1 MSLWLS
7 FLRRWGRLWSRV
19 EAGAGALS
27 GWLAR
32 GRRRL
37 GARGR
42 LLGAEV
48 RQIGVQLWDR
58 VDELPAVGAS
68 HKLTPIRTQFYGH
81 GAFMGAAPALL
92 ADPRWRR
99 ILAFLM
105 PDVLGDLRAAI
116 AAGAGPGTVIPMLE
130 NNPVM
135 AAFGVLRAAATKR
148 DEGESPHHLTGLEW
162 DVFVDADLVEAWE
175 ASAPRPAERA
185 RVMERIVDT
194 SLIAHAS
201 SADTV
206 QEALGLC
213 QYRDVRKTKK
223 TAMGG
228 VEMDAWLDLFARSLF
243 LARADDLSAAVE
255 TMAREPRHDDE
266 TTEACMLHTFRAPWP
281 VRRAV
286 ELHQLVT
293 GKPALSIVLE
303 IKSLASTPAFLS
315 DLVRTLNAQG
325 VHVAAVAS
333 FLKGEIEGVGRT
345 PQILDGVE
353 HPGPREVIFF
363 HFAGDLQAACDAGT
377 VARGSSVL
385 FNGASLLDVVE
396 TGSGTPV
403 YSTKLRVVAE
413 LDDYRTTHAL
423 DVGFYVQ
430 EGDCDHAAASLL
442 SDLVDAFPE
451 TFALGFAWGGL
462 RDEANLPGTSEA
474 RLGYGSQRM
483 LEYVG
488 RARQWEVRVYDGE
501 RRDDA

>member
-1 MSLWLS
+1 MGVWRALLGG
-7 FLRRWGRLWSRV
+7 WGRFWGRV
-19 EAGAGALS
+19 EAAFGRVGAWLS
-27 GWLAR
+27 R
-32 GRRRL
+32 GRRRF

-48 RQIGVQLWDR
+48 RQLGVQLWDR
-58 VDELPAVGAS
+58 VDDLPVVGAA

-92 ADPRWRR
+92 ADAKWRR

-105 PDVLGDLRAAI
+105 PDVLEDVRAAL
-116 AAGAGPGTVIPMLE
+116 AGGAGPSVVIPMLE

-135 AAFGVLRAAATKR
+135 AAFGVVRGASVRRTG
-148 DEGESPHHLTGLEW
+148 EESPHHLTGLEW
-162 DVFVDADLVEAWE
+162 DVFVDGELVEAWE
-175 ASAPRPAERA
+175 AAAAAGDEAGRRA
-185 RVMERIVDT
+185 AMARMIDT
-194 SLIAHAS
+194 ALIAHAT

-206 QEALGLC
+206 QEALGID
-213 QYRDVRKTKK
+213 QYRDVRKTRK

-243 LARADDLSAAVE
+243 LTGADDLPAAVAA
-255 TMAREPRHDDE
+255 MAAEPRHDDE
-266 TTEACMLHTFRAPWP
+266 AAEACMRHTFRTPWP

-286 ELHQLVT
+286 ELHREVT

-303 IKSLASTPAFLS
+303 IKSLRSTPAFLS
-315 DLVRTLNAQG
+315 DVVKTLNEHG

-333 FLKGEIEGVGRT
+333 FVREEIEGVSGT
-345 PQILDGVE
+345 AQVLDGAL
-353 HPGPREVIFF
+353 HPGPREVRFF

-377 VARGSSVL
+377 VARGESVL

-396 TGSGTPV
+396 TGTGAPV

-413 LDDYRTTHAL
+413 LDDYRTKHDL
-423 DVGFYVQ
+423 KVGFYVQ
-430 EGDCDHAAASLL
+430 EGDCDVAAAALL

-451 TFALGFAWGGL
+451 TFELGFAWGGL
-462 RDEANLPGTSEA
+462 RDEASLPATTA
-474 RLGYGSQRM
+474 AQLGYGSQRM

-488 RARQWEVRVYDGE
+488 RARQWEVRVYGGD
-501 RRDDA
+501 